1 MSDGALWLYRKKYC
15 SFALAKNIKG
25 KKIPKLKALIKQQL
39 NILFKLLEF
48 HQRCKMNEIELHNL
62 VVQYSQER
70 IVNGGRSLLTRVS
83 FAK

>member
-1 MSDGALWLYRKKYC
+1 MVIPKKILFFC
-15 SFALAKNIKG
+15 SGEKHKR

>member
-1 MSDGALWLYRKKYC
+1 MVYNGYTE
-15 SFALAKNIKG
+15 KNIVLLLWRKTKG

-48 HQRCKMNEIELHNL
+48 YQRCKMNEIELHNL